1 MNTPIPEAGTSTRA
15 TDLLSLLKFRQS
27 SQPAA
32 TSPPVTESI
41 EPTHALPTA
50 LSDATSGAQ
59 GRPVS
64 AADLVAGFTRKPSTL
79 GSMQSPTA
87 LAPTSSR
94 PELRGEASASSAK
107 SQDFLLRLLNHQA
120 KPIPSDAAS
129 IASTLK
135 QPEHDPQPVP
145 EAVVD
150 DLTQDM
156 QDATLE
162 QVNPSPALARH
173 EREESP
179 MHVFGETTPPASTF
193 AVPESAP
200 KSKVFT
206 YVNPFETLAASSPRN
221 RTPKPESQS
230 TSPKP
235 DAAKH
240 ARDASFTSAP
250 PAKTR
255 KVSPDKPT
263 NTPLSPT
270 PAHRETVSEALSE
283 VGHAADKQVEEALA
297 QMTSKAHGDSEPKE
311 SKAEK
316 AVREAAK
323 EIKIERKE
331 KQPEAGPSNSAI
343 STTETPTSA
352 AAGKPAADEDWEQAA
367 HAAEKLAATKHVK
380 VFNFPM
386 RPFIAIDIKQLE
398 EPTRVITPES
408 FQDIARMTKPF
419 DQIDR
424 NLVSGSVNFMVYPLK
439 MGGLRV
445 IKQED
450 GSHKQIFSSFKERIF
465 NVGLSHSNKGVGMNE
480 VETVL
485 ATGVNGT
492 VFWAPLANFPRDE
505 SFGNTEEERGIIFPP
520 VPTNDENT
528 SGGQLK
534 TRVKPSS
541 RTPEFFGYGRGKNIF
556 IVFPAVARTGEF
568 SDSKTR
574 VCDSEKYLKT
584 YQLKVSTG
592 KAGKDFIF
600 SADDTIIVSLDKSG
614 RLKFWDIRPLTQD
627 ALKGKMPPP
636 TPMEV
641 KTPLMTLT
649 TCLPS
654 EKSWPTSVMLLDKEK
669 PMAKGIALRYVIIGM
684 KQNHTLQIW
693 DLSLGKPVEEINFP
707 HDQESD
713 AICSIAYHPRTGILA
728 VGHPTRNSV
737 YLLHV
742 SAPQYNLAPMSQAKF
757 ISALVNKDK
766 SLPAPQSTI
775 IISGIREFS
784 LGSKGTIRS
793 LDMLHEPGPQ
803 FGDDAPMFVLY
814 IMHSKGI
821 SEMRVTREH
830 LGWSEAGKIL
840 NPVNAQKLG
849 AIVVSD
855 IRPLP
860 APVGGDS
867 ASVTSESP
875 APTVVASSSK
885 SSKDDKKVEST
896 PSRERKATTEQTPK
910 AEIAPSNGEKSE
922 KKKRKEKKIPE
933 SASQTTSTA
942 ASPFVQP
949 SEPVSRTSE
958 VERPKSP
965 SPLRKAKAVGM
976 QSVESDVPSWATR
989 LLESVGSSS
998 INNISTATASDTTG
1012 FETLLVTEFEN
1023 LYRKI
1028 GEDKRVQEAAGA
1040 AKQEAVLRLVSSTL
1054 AENVEG
1060 ALNRV
1065 VGDSLTKLTLGPMK
1079 DVITSTIDKNL
1090 SSAFSQALK
1099 IGVPRELEK
1108 ILPGVVGGVFKDP
1121 KTSRVISD
1129 LVAGNVA
1136 QQVDHHLAAILRD
1149 TIAPTFAQLAANT
1162 ANKMAADV
1170 ERRFAEQIHQAEL
1183 QHQRDDAKIDHLLK
1197 TVGSLQELVHAMA
1210 DSQVKFQNETK
1221 TFLLQSQAQ
1230 AQQVQTPRSREIA
1243 SGATP
1248 QTPAQPFKT
1257 PEELERDAITMAL
1270 RNGELETATVK
1281 VREMFHA

>member
-1 MNTPIPEAGTSTRA
+1 MNTPMPEPGTSTRA
-15 TDLLSLLKFRQS
+15 TDLLSLLKFKQN

-32 TSPPVTESI
+32 SPPHVTASA
-41 EPTHALPTA
+41 EPAQALPIA
-50 LSDATSGAQ
+50 QSDATSSIQ
-59 GRPVS
+59 SRPVS
-64 AADLVAGFTRKPSTL
+64 AADLVAGFTRKPSSL
-79 GSMQSPTA
+79 GSMQSPAA

-94 PELRGEASASSAK
+94 PELRGEATASSAK

-120 KPIPSDAAS
+120 KPATSDAGSITPANKAS
-129 IASTLK
+129 EPAF
-135 QPEHDPQPVP
+135 EPVS

-150 DLTQDM
+150 DLVQDL
-156 QDATLE
+156 QDTTLE
-162 QVNPSPALARH
+162 QASSSPVIARRD
-173 EREESP
+173 REQSP
-179 MHVFGETTPPASTF
+179 MHVFGEAVPPASTF
-193 AVPESAP
+193 AAPEPAP

-221 RTPKPESQS
+221 RTPKPESLS
-230 TSPKP
+230 ASPKP
-235 DAAKH
+235 DASKH
-240 ARDASFTSAP
+240 ARDTSNTSAP
-250 PAKTR
+250 PAKAR
-255 KVSPDKPT
+255 KVSPNKSARV
-263 NTPLSPT
+263 PLSPP

-283 VGHAADKQVEEALA
+283 VGQVADKQVEEALA
-297 QMTSKAHGDSEPKE
+297 QMTSKANGDSEPKE
-311 SKAEK
+311 LKTEK
-316 AVREAAK
+316 VVRETASAFRS
-323 EIKIERKE
+323 ERKDKHTDSGISKPVTKAAE
-331 KQPEAGPSNSAI
+331 TTTDATPS
-343 STTETPTSA
+343 
-352 AAGKPAADEDWEQAA
+352 KLAADEDWEQAA
-367 HAAEKLAATKHVK
+367 QAAETKAANEHVR
-380 VFNFPM
+380 VYNFPM
-386 RPFIAIDIKQLE
+386 RPFITIDIKQLE
-398 EPTRVITPES
+398 ETTRVIAPES

-439 MGGLRV
+439 TGGLRV

-450 GSHKQIFSSFKERIF
+450 GSHKQVFSSFKERLF
-465 NVGLSHSNKGVGMNE
+465 NVGLCHSKKGVGMD
-480 VETVL
+480 ETEAVL
-485 ATGVNGT
+485 ATGIDGT

-505 SFGNTEEERGIIFPP
+505 SFGHTEEERGFIFPP

-556 IVFPAVARTGEF
+556 IIFPAVARTSEF
-568 SDSKTR
+568 SDPQSR
-574 VCDSEKYLKT
+574 ICDSDKYLKK

-600 SADDTIIVSLDKSG
+600 SADDTTIVSLDKSG

-627 ALKGKMPPP
+627 ALKDKLPP
-636 TPMEV
+636 TSPIEV

-669 PMAKGIALRYVIIGM
+669 PMNKGIACRYVIIGM

-742 SAPQYNLAPMSQAKF
+742 SAPQYNLSPMSQAKF
-757 ISALVNKDK
+757 IAALVNKDK

-784 LGSKGTIRS
+784 LGNKGTIRS

-840 NPVNAQKLG
+840 NPINAQKAG
-849 AIVVSD
+849 AIVVGD

-860 APVGGDS
+860 APVAGDT

-875 APTVVASSSK
+875 APTVVTSVSK
-885 SSKDDKKVEST
+885 SLKDEKKVEST
-896 PSRERKATTEQTPK
+896 SSRDRKVAVEQPSKLET
-910 AEIAPSNGEKSE
+910 APANGEKSE
-922 KKKRKEKKIPE
+922 KKKRKEKKASE

-949 SEPVSRTSE
+949 VEPVSRSSE
-958 VERPKSP
+958 LHRAKSP
-965 SPLRKAKAVGM
+965 SPSLRKSKVIDT
-976 QSVESDVPSWATR
+976 QSSDSGVPSWAAR
-989 LLESVGSSS
+989 LLESVTPSNNTSSA
-998 INNISTATASDTTG
+998 ITSDTAG
-1012 FETLLVTEFEN
+1012 FETLLNKEFEN

-1028 GEDKRVQEAAGA
+1028 DENRRIQEATGA

-1060 ALNRV
+1060 ALNRS
-1065 VGDSLTKLTLGPMK
+1065 VGDGLNKITLGPMK
-1079 DVITSTIDKNL
+1079 DIITSTIDRNL

-1099 IGVPRELEK
+1099 VGVPRELEK
-1108 ILPGVVGGVFKDP
+1108 ILPNVIGGVFKDQN
-1121 KTSRVISD
+1121 TTRVISD

-1136 QQVDHHLAAILRD
+1136 QQVDLHLTAIIRD
-1149 TIAPTFAQLAANT
+1149 TVAPTFAQLAVSS

-1170 ERRFAEQIHQAEL
+1170 EHRFAEQLRKAEL
-1183 QHQRDDAKIDHLLK
+1183 QHQRDDAKIDHLLQS
-1197 TVGSLQELVHAMA
+1197 VSSLQELVHAMA
-1210 DSQVKFQNETK
+1210 DSQVQFQNETK
-1221 TFLLQSQAQ
+1221 NLLAQSQIQMQQ
-1230 AQQVQTPRSREIA
+1230 AQTPRSQVTTGI
-1243 SGATP
+1243 TP

-1257 PEELERDAITMAL
+1257 PEDAERDAITMAL
-1270 RNGELETATVK
+1270 RNGELESATVK
-1281 VREMFHA
+1281 V